1 MLEGRLIMKGNMLIA
16 HGGGPT
22 AVINASLYGAIEEA
36 KKYDEIGAI
45 YGAIGGSS
53 GILEENFINL
63 RDESQEVINLL
74 PKTPA
79 SALGTSR
86 FPLYEKEYEKMLE
99 VFKKYNIKYVLFNGG
114 NGSMDTCGKIYE
126 VAKEAGINVIGI
138 PKTIDNDISITDHS
152 PGFGSAARYMAT
164 SVKEVGEDVKSLPIH
179 VSIIEAMG
187 RNAGWIAASAALA
200 RKNEG
205 DAPHLIYLPE
215 KPFVK
220 EEFLADVKRLHELY
234 GGVVVVASEGLKD
247 ENGKP
252 IVEPIFKTERATYF
266 GDVGTHL
273 ATLVIKEL
281 GIKARSEK
289 PGILGRAS
297 ITMQSEVD
305 VNEAIEAGRA
315 AVKAAI
321 EGKTGYMIGLNR
333 LSTEPYKCETSLIP
347 INEVMMYEK
356 ALPKEFINER
366 GNYVTEEFI
375 KWCRPLI
382 GGGIQEFADFNL
394 GARKEK
400 I

>member
-1 MLEGRLIMKGNMLIA
+1 MKGNMLIA

-53 GILEENFINL
+53 GILEENFINF
-63 RDESQEVINLL
+63 RDESQEEINLL

-86 FPLYEKEYEKMLE
+86 FPLYEKEYARMLE
-99 VFKKYNIKYVLFNGG
+99 VFKKYDIKYVLFNGG

-126 VAKEAGINVIGI
+126 VAKESGINVIGI

-187 RNAGWIAASAALA
+187 RNAGWITASSALA
-200 RKNEG
+200 RKKEG

-215 KPFVK
+215 RPFVK
-220 EEFLADVKRLHELY
+220 EEFLADVKRLHEKY

-247 ENGKP
+247 ENGNP

-321 EGKTGYMIGLNR
+321 EGKTGYMVGLNR
-333 LSTEPYKCETSLIP
+333 ISTKPYKCETSLIP

-366 GNYVTEEFI
+366 GNDVTEEFI
-375 KWCRPLI
+375 NWCKPLI
-382 GGGIQEFADFNL
+382 GGGIQEFTDFNL

>member
-1 MLEGRLIMKGNMLIA
+1 MKGNMLIA

-53 GILEENFINL
+53 GILEENFINF
-63 RDESQEVINLL
+63 RDESQEEINLL

-86 FPLYEKEYEKMLE
+86 FPLYEKEYERMLE
-99 VFKKYNIKYVLFNGG
+99 VFKKYDIKYVLFNGG

-126 VAKEAGINVIGI
+126 VAKESGINVIGI
-138 PKTIDNDISITDHS
+138 PKTIDNDIAITDHS

-187 RNAGWIAASAALA
+187 RNAGWITASSALA
-200 RKNEG
+200 RKKEG

-215 KPFVK
+215 RPFVK
-220 EEFLADVKRLHELY
+220 EEFLADVKRLHEKY

-247 ENGKP
+247 ENGNP

-315 AVKAAI
+315 AVKAAV
-321 EGKTGYMIGLNR
+321 EGKTGYMVGLNR
-333 LSTEPYKCETSLIP
+333 ISTEPYKCETSLIP

-366 GNYVTEEFI
+366 GNYVTEGFI
-375 KWCRPLI
+375 DWCKPLI
-382 GGGIQEFADFNL
+382 GRGIQEFTDFNL

>member
-1 MLEGRLIMKGNMLIA
+1 MKGNMLIA

-53 GILEENFINL
+53 GILEENFINF
-63 RDESQEVINLL
+63 RDESQEEINLL

-86 FPLYEKEYEKMLE
+86 FPLYEKEYARMLE
-99 VFKKYNIKYVLFNGG
+99 VFKKYDIKYVLFNGG

-126 VAKEAGINVIGI
+126 VAKESGINVIGI

-187 RNAGWIAASAALA
+187 RNAGWITASSALA
-200 RKNEG
+200 RKKEG

-215 KPFVK
+215 RPFVK
-220 EEFLADVKRLHELY
+220 EEFLVDVKRLHEKY

-247 ENGKP
+247 ENGNP

-315 AVKAAI
+315 AVKAAV
-321 EGKTGYMIGLNR
+321 EGKTGYMVGLNR
-333 LSTEPYKCETSLIP
+333 ISTEPYKCETSLIP

-366 GNYVTEEFI
+366 GNYVTEGFI
-375 KWCRPLI
+375 DWCKPLI
-382 GGGIQEFADFNL
+382 GRGIQEFTDFNL

>member
-1 MLEGRLIMKGNMLIA
+1 MKGNMIIA

-36 KKYDEIGAI
+36 KKYEEIGAI

-53 GILEENFINL
+53 GILEENFIDL
-63 RDESQEVINLL
+63 RKQSQEMIDLL

-86 FPLYEKEYEKMLE
+86 FPLYEKEYERMLE
-99 VFKKYNIKYVLFNGG
+99 IFKKYNIKYVLFNGG

-126 VAKEAGINVIGI
+126 VAKEDGINVIGI

-152 PGFGSAARYMAT
+152 PGFGSSARYMAN

-187 RNAGWIAASAALA
+187 RNAGWITASSALA
-200 RKNEG
+200 RKKEG

-215 KPFVK
+215 RPFVK
-220 EEFLADVKRLHELY
+220 EEFLEDVKRFHEKY
-234 GGVVVVASEGLKD
+234 GGVVVVASEGLKN
-247 ENGKP
+247 ENGQP

-305 VNEAIEAGRA
+305 VNEAIEAGRI
-315 AVKAAI
+315 AVKAAV
-321 EGKTGYMIGLNR
+321 EGKTGYMVGLNR
-333 LSTEPYKCETSLIP
+333 ISTEPYECETSLIP
-347 INEVMMYEK
+347 ISKVMMHEK
-356 ALPKEFINER
+356 KLPKEFINER
-366 GNYVTEEFI
+366 GNYVTQEFI
-375 KWCRPLI
+375 NWCKPLI
-382 GGGIQEFADFNL
+382 GREIQDFTDFNL
-394 GARKEK
+394 GARKEQ

>member
-1 MLEGRLIMKGNMLIA
+1 MKGNMLIA

-53 GILEENFINL
+53 GILEENFINF
-63 RDESQEVINLL
+63 RDESQEEINLL

-86 FPLYEKEYEKMLE
+86 FPLYEKEYERMLE
-99 VFKKYNIKYVLFNGG
+99 VFKKYDIKYVLFNGG

-126 VAKEAGINVIGI
+126 VAKESGINVIGI
-138 PKTIDNDISITDHS
+138 PKTIDNDIAITDHS
-152 PGFGSAARYMAT
+152 PGFGSSARYMAT

-187 RNAGWIAASAALA
+187 RNAGWITASSALA
-200 RKNEG
+200 RKKEG

-215 KPFVK
+215 RPFVK
-220 EEFLADVKRLHELY
+220 EEFLADVKRLHEKY

-247 ENGKP
+247 ENGNP

-315 AVKAAI
+315 AVKAAV
-321 EGKTGYMIGLNR
+321 EGKTGYMVGLNR
-333 LSTEPYKCETSLIP
+333 ISTEPYKCETSLIP

-366 GNYVTEEFI
+366 GNYVTEGFI
-375 KWCRPLI
+375 DWCKPLI
-382 GGGIQEFADFNL
+382 GRGIQEFTDFNL

>member
-1 MLEGRLIMKGNMLIA
+1 MKGNMLIA

-53 GILEENFINL
+53 GILEENFINF
-63 RDESQEVINLL
+63 RDESQEEINLL

-86 FPLYEKEYEKMLE
+86 FPLYEKEYARMLE
-99 VFKKYNIKYVLFNGG
+99 VFKKYDIKYVLFNGG

-126 VAKEAGINVIGI
+126 VAKESGINVIGI

-187 RNAGWIAASAALA
+187 RNAGWITASSALA
-200 RKNEG
+200 RKKEG
-205 DAPHLIYLPE
+205 DGPHLIYLPE
-215 KPFVK
+215 RPFVK
-220 EEFLADVKRLHELY
+220 EEFLADVKRLHEKY

-247 ENGKP
+247 ENGNP

-321 EGKTGYMIGLNR
+321 EGKTGYMVGLNR
-333 LSTEPYKCETSLIP
+333 ISTEPYKCETSLIP

-366 GNYVTEEFI
+366 GNDVTEEFI
-375 KWCRPLI
+375 NWCKPLI
-382 GGGIQEFADFNL
+382 GGGIQEFTDFNL

>member
-1 MLEGRLIMKGNMLIA
+1 MKGNMLIA

-53 GILEENFINL
+53 GILEENFINF
-63 RDESQEVINLL
+63 RDESQEEINLL

-86 FPLYEKEYEKMLE
+86 FPLYEKEYARMLE
-99 VFKKYNIKYVLFNGG
+99 VFKKYDIKYVLFNGG

-126 VAKEAGINVIGI
+126 VAKESGINVIGI

-152 PGFGSAARYMAT
+152 HGFGSAARYMAT

-187 RNAGWIAASAALA
+187 RNAGWITASSALA
-200 RKNEG
+200 RKKEG
-205 DAPHLIYLPE
+205 DGPHLIYLPE
-215 KPFVK
+215 RPFVK
-220 EEFLADVKRLHELY
+220 EEFLADVKRLHEKY

-247 ENGKP
+247 ENGNP

-321 EGKTGYMIGLNR
+321 EGKTGYMVGLNR
-333 LSTEPYKCETSLIP
+333 ISTEPYKCETSLIP

-366 GNYVTEEFI
+366 GNDVTEEFI
-375 KWCRPLI
+375 NWCKPLI
-382 GGGIQEFADFNL
+382 GGGIQEFTDFNL

>member
-1 MLEGRLIMKGNMLIA
+1 MKGNMLIA

-53 GILEENFINL
+53 GILEENFINF
-63 RDESQEVINLL
+63 RDESQEEINLL

-86 FPLYEKEYEKMLE
+86 FPLYEKEYARMLE
-99 VFKKYNIKYVLFNGG
+99 VFKKYDIKYVLFNGG

-126 VAKEAGINVIGI
+126 VAKESGINVIGI
-138 PKTIDNDISITDHS
+138 PKTIDNDIAIIDHS

-187 RNAGWIAASAALA
+187 RNAGWITASSALA
-200 RKNEG
+200 RKKEG

-215 KPFVK
+215 RPFVK
-220 EEFLADVKRLHELY
+220 EEFLADVKRLHEKY

-247 ENGKP
+247 ENGNP

-315 AVKAAI
+315 AVKAAV
-321 EGKTGYMIGLNR
+321 EGKTGYMVGLNR
-333 LSTEPYKCETSLIP
+333 ISTEPYKCETSLIP

-366 GNYVTEEFI
+366 GNYVTEGFI
-375 KWCRPLI
+375 DWCKPLI
-382 GGGIQEFADFNL
+382 GGGIQEFTDFNL

>member
-1 MLEGRLIMKGNMLIA
+1 MKGNMLIA

-53 GILEENFINL
+53 GILEENFINF
-63 RDESQEVINLL
+63 RDESQEEINLL

-86 FPLYEKEYEKMLE
+86 FPLYEKEYARMLE
-99 VFKKYNIKYVLFNGG
+99 VFKKYDIKYVLFNGG

-126 VAKEAGINVIGI
+126 VAKESGINVIGI

-187 RNAGWIAASAALA
+187 RNAGWITASSALA
-200 RKNEG
+200 RKKEG

-215 KPFVK
+215 RPFVK
-220 EEFLADVKRLHELY
+220 EEFLADVKRLHEKY

-247 ENGKP
+247 ENGNP

-315 AVKAAI
+315 AVKAAV
-321 EGKTGYMIGLNR
+321 EGKTGYMVGLNR
-333 LSTEPYKCETSLIP
+333 ISTEPYKCETSLIP

-366 GNYVTEEFI
+366 GNYVTEGFI
-375 KWCRPLI
+375 DWCKPLI
-382 GGGIQEFADFNL
+382 GRGIQEFTDFNL

>member
-1 MLEGRLIMKGNMLIA
+1 MKGNMLIA

-36 KKYDEIGAI
+36 KKYDEVGAI

-63 RDESQEVINLL
+63 RDELQEEINLL

-86 FPLYEKEYEKMLE
+86 FPLYEKEYARMLE

-187 RNAGWIAASAALA
+187 RNAGWITAASALA
-200 RKNEG
+200 RKKEG

-215 KPFVK
+215 RPFVK
-220 EEFLADVKRLHELY
+220 EEFLEDVKRLHEQY

-247 ENGKP
+247 ENGNP

-315 AVKAAI
+315 AVKAAV
-321 EGKTGYMIGLNR
+321 EGKTGYMVGLNR
-333 LSTEPYKCETSLIP
+333 ISTEPYKCETSLIP

-356 ALPKEFINER
+356 VLPKEFINER

-375 KWCRPLI
+375 DWCKPLI
-382 GGGIQEFADFNL
+382 GGEIQEFADFNL
-394 GARKEK
+394 GVRKEK

>member
-1 MLEGRLIMKGNMLIA
+1 MKGNMLIA

-53 GILEENFINL
+53 GILEENFINF
-63 RDESQEVINLL
+63 RDESQEEINLL

-86 FPLYEKEYEKMLE
+86 FPLYEKEYARMLE
-99 VFKKYNIKYVLFNGG
+99 VFKKYDIKYVLFNGG

-126 VAKEAGINVIGI
+126 VAKESGINVIGI

-187 RNAGWIAASAALA
+187 RNAGWITASSALA
-200 RKNEG
+200 RKKEG

-215 KPFVK
+215 RPFVK
-220 EEFLADVKRLHELY
+220 EEFLADVKRLHKKY

-247 ENGKP
+247 ENGNP

-321 EGKTGYMIGLNR
+321 EGKTGYMVGLNR
-333 LSTEPYKCETSLIP
+333 ISTEPYKCETSLIP

-366 GNYVTEEFI
+366 GNDVTEEFI
-375 KWCRPLI
+375 NWCKPLI
-382 GGGIQEFADFNL
+382 GGGIQEFTEFNL

>member
-1 MLEGRLIMKGNMLIA
+1 MKGNMLIA

-36 KKYDEIGAI
+36 KKYEEIDAI
-45 YGAIGGSS
+45 YGAVGGSS
-53 GILEENFINL
+53 GILEENFIDF
-63 RDESQEVINLL
+63 REQSQEMIDLL

-86 FPLYEKEYEKMLE
+86 FPLYEKEYEIMLE

-152 PGFGSAARYMAT
+152 PGFGSAARYMAN

-187 RNAGWIAASAALA
+187 RNAGWITASSALA
-200 RKNEG
+200 RKKEG

-215 KPFVK
+215 RPFIK
-220 EEFLADVKRLHELY
+220 EEFLEDVKNLHEKY

-247 ENGKP
+247 ENGNP
-252 IVEPIFKTERATYF
+252 IVDPIFKTERATYF

-305 VNEAIEAGRA
+305 VEEAIKAGRA
-315 AVKAAI
+315 AVKAAV
-321 EGKTGYMIGLNR
+321 EGKTGYMVGLNR
-333 LSTEPYKCETSLIP
+333 ISTEPYKCETSLIP
-347 INEVMMYEK
+347 INEVMMFEK
-356 ALPKEFINER
+356 ELPNEFINER
-366 GNYVTEEFI
+366 GNDVTDKFI
-375 KWCRPLI
+375 EWCKPLI
-382 GGGIQEFADFNL
+382 GGEIQEFTDFNL
-394 GARKEK
+394 GSRKEK

>member
-1 MLEGRLIMKGNMLIA
+1 MKGNMLIA

-53 GILEENFINL
+53 GILEENFINF
-63 RDESQEVINLL
+63 RDESQEEINLL

-86 FPLYEKEYEKMLE
+86 FPLYEKEYERMLE
-99 VFKKYNIKYVLFNGG
+99 VFKKYEIKYVLFNGG

-126 VAKEAGINVIGI
+126 VAKESGINVIGI

-187 RNAGWIAASAALA
+187 RNAGWITASSALA
-200 RKNEG
+200 RKKEG

-215 KPFVK
+215 RPFVK
-220 EEFLADVKRLHELY
+220 EEFLADVKRLHEKY

-247 ENGKP
+247 ENGNP

-315 AVKAAI
+315 AVKAAV
-321 EGKTGYMIGLNR
+321 EGKTGYMVGLNR
-333 LSTEPYKCETSLIP
+333 ISTEPYKCETSLIP

-366 GNYVTEEFI
+366 GNYVTEGFI
-375 KWCRPLI
+375 DWCKPLI
-382 GGGIQEFADFNL
+382 GRGIQEFTDFNL

>member
-1 MLEGRLIMKGNMLIA
+1 MKGNMLIA

-53 GILEENFINL
+53 GILEEKFINF

-86 FPLYEKEYEKMLE
+86 FPLYAKEYERMLE

-126 VAKEAGINVIGI
+126 VAKKDGINVIGI

-152 PGFGSAARYMAT
+152 PGFGSAARYMTT

-187 RNAGWIAASAALA
+187 RNAGWITASSALA
-200 RKNEG
+200 KKKEG

-215 KPFVK
+215 RPFIK
-220 EEFLADVKRLHELY
+220 EEFLEDVKRLHEQY

-247 ENGKP
+247 ENDNP

-266 GDVGTHL
+266 GDIGTYL

-297 ITMQSEVD
+297 ISMQSEVD

-315 AVKAAI
+315 AVKAAV

-333 LSTEPYKCETSLIP
+333 VSTEPYKCDISLIP

-356 ALPKEFINER
+356 SLPKEFINER
-366 GNYVTEEFI
+366 GNYVTEDFI
-375 KWCRPLI
+375 EWCKPLI
-382 GGGIQEFADFNL
+382 GGEIQEFADFNL

>member
-1 MLEGRLIMKGNMLIA
+1 MKGNMLIA

-53 GILEENFINL
+53 GILEENFINF
-63 RDESQEVINLL
+63 RDESQEEINLL

-86 FPLYEKEYEKMLE
+86 FPLYEKEYERMLE
-99 VFKKYNIKYVLFNGG
+99 VFKKYDIKYVLFNGG

-126 VAKEAGINVIGI
+126 VAKESGINVIGI
-138 PKTIDNDISITDHS
+138 PKTIDNDIAIIDHS

-187 RNAGWIAASAALA
+187 RNAGWITASSALA
-200 RKNEG
+200 RKKEG

-215 KPFVK
+215 RPFVK
-220 EEFLADVKRLHELY
+220 EEFLADVKRLHEKY

-247 ENGKP
+247 ENGNP

-315 AVKAAI
+315 AVKAAV
-321 EGKTGYMIGLNR
+321 EGKTGYMVGLNR
-333 LSTEPYKCETSLIP
+333 ISTEPYKCETSLIP

-366 GNYVTEEFI
+366 GNYVTEGFI
-375 KWCRPLI
+375 DWCKPLI
-382 GGGIQEFADFNL
+382 GGGIQEFTDFNL

>member
-1 MLEGRLIMKGNMLIA
+1 MKGNMLIA

-53 GILEENFINL
+53 GILEENFINF
-63 RDESQEVINLL
+63 RDESQEEINLL

-86 FPLYEKEYEKMLE
+86 FPLYEKEYARMLE
-99 VFKKYNIKYVLFNGG
+99 VFKKYDIKYVLFNGG

-126 VAKEAGINVIGI
+126 VAKESGINVIGI

-187 RNAGWIAASAALA
+187 RNAGWITASSALA
-200 RKNEG
+200 RKKEG

-215 KPFVK
+215 RPFVK
-220 EEFLADVKRLHELY
+220 EEFLADVKRLHEKY

-247 ENGKP
+247 ENGNP

-315 AVKAAI
+315 AVKAAV
-321 EGKTGYMIGLNR
+321 EGKTGYMVGLNR
-333 LSTEPYKCETSLIP
+333 ISTEPYKCETSLIP

-366 GNYVTEEFI
+366 GNYVTEGFI
-375 KWCRPLI
+375 EWCKPLI
-382 GGGIQEFADFNL
+382 GRGIQEFTDFNL

>member
-1 MLEGRLIMKGNMLIA
+1 MKGNMLIA

-22 AVINASLYGAIEEA
+22 AVINASLYGVIEEA
-36 KKYDEIGAI
+36 KKYDEIGTI

-53 GILEENFINL
+53 GILEENFINF
-63 RDESQEVINLL
+63 RDQSQEEINLL

-86 FPLYEKEYEKMLE
+86 FPLYEKEYARMLE
-99 VFKKYNIKYVLFNGG
+99 VFKKYDIKYVLFNGG

-126 VAKEAGINVIGI
+126 VAKESGINVIGI

-187 RNAGWIAASAALA
+187 RNAGWITASSALA
-200 RKNEG
+200 RKKEG

-215 KPFVK
+215 RPFVK
-220 EEFLADVKRLHELY
+220 EEFLTDVKRLHEKY

-247 ENGKP
+247 ENGNP

-315 AVKAAI
+315 AVKAAVG
-321 EGKTGYMIGLNR
+321 GKTGYMVGLNR
-333 LSTEPYKCETSLIP
+333 ISTEPYKCETSLIP

-366 GNYVTEEFI
+366 GNYVTEGFI
-375 KWCRPLI
+375 DWCKPLI
-382 GGGIQEFADFNL
+382 GRGIQEFTDFNL

>member
-1 MLEGRLIMKGNMLIA
+1 MNGNMLIA

-53 GILEENFINL
+53 GILEENFINF
-63 RDESQEVINLL
+63 RDELQEEINLL

-86 FPLYEKEYEKMLE
+86 FPLYEKEYARMLE
-99 VFKKYNIKYVLFNGG
+99 VFKKYDIKYVLFNGG

-126 VAKEAGINVIGI
+126 VAKESGINVIGI
-138 PKTIDNDISITDHS
+138 PKTIDNDIAITDHS

-187 RNAGWIAASAALA
+187 RNAGWITASSALA
-200 RKNEG
+200 RKKEG

-215 KPFVK
+215 RPFVK
-220 EEFLADVKRLHELY
+220 EEFLADVKRLHEKY

-247 ENGKP
+247 ENGNP

-315 AVKAAI
+315 AVKAAV
-321 EGKTGYMIGLNR
+321 EGKTGYMVGLNR
-333 LSTEPYKCETSLIP
+333 ISTEPYKCETSLIP

-366 GNYVTEEFI
+366 GNYVTERFI
-375 KWCRPLI
+375 DWCKPLI
-382 GGGIQEFADFNL
+382 GRGIQEFTDFNL

>member
-1 MLEGRLIMKGNMLIA
+1 MKGNMLIA

-36 KKYDEIGAI
+36 KKYEEIDAI

-63 RDESQEVINLL
+63 REQPKETIDLL

-86 FPLYEKEYEKMLE
+86 FPLYEKEYKRMLE

-126 VAKEAGINVIGI
+126 VAKEEGINVIGI

-187 RNAGWIAASAALA
+187 RNAGWITASSALA
-200 RKNEG
+200 RKKEG

-215 KPFVK
+215 RPFIK
-220 EEFLADVKRLHELY
+220 EEFLTDVKRLHEQY

-247 ENGKP
+247 ENGNP
-252 IVEPIFKTERATYF
+252 IVDPIFKTERATYF

-305 VNEAIEAGRA
+305 VHEAIDAGRA
-315 AVKAAI
+315 AVRAAV
-321 EGKTGYMIGLNR
+321 EGKTGYMVGLNR
-333 LSTEPYKCETSLIP
+333 ISTNPYKCETSLIP
-347 INEVMMYEK
+347 ISKVMMYEK
-356 ALPKEFINER
+356 ELPKEFINER
-366 GNYVTEEFI
+366 GNDVTEEFVN
-375 KWCRPLI
+375 WCKPLI
-382 GGGIQEFADFNL
+382 GEEIQEFTDFNL
-394 GARKEK
+394 KARKEK

>member
-1 MLEGRLIMKGNMLIA
+1 MKGNMLIA

-36 KKYDEIGAI
+36 KRYDEIGAI

-53 GILEENFINL
+53 GILEEKFINF

-86 FPLYEKEYEKMLE
+86 FPLYEKEYERMLE

-126 VAKEAGINVIGI
+126 VAKKDGINVIGI

-187 RNAGWIAASAALA
+187 RNAGWITASSALA
-200 RKNEG
+200 KKKEG

-215 KPFVK
+215 RPFIK
-220 EEFLADVKRLHELY
+220 EEFLEDVKRLHEQY

-247 ENGKP
+247 ENGNP

-315 AVKAAI
+315 AVKAAV
-321 EGKTGYMIGLNR
+321 EGKTGYMVGLNR
-333 LSTEPYKCETSLIP
+333 VSTEPYKCETSLIP

-366 GNYVTEEFI
+366 GNYVTEDFI
-375 KWCRPLI
+375 EWCKPLI
-382 GGGIQEFADFNL
+382 GGEIQEFADFNL